1 MADLSSTD
9 HAETTAA
16 PVTTPD
22 QCDPTRHRL
31 SRERLGL
38 NGSNDGLRRSEPAAR
53 RVTLRLLREIVEKS
67 PEALHDILAEVGRLS
82 SSQLDGFDRCSTS
95 LIRGRSMPN

>member
-38 NGSNDGLRRSEPAAR
+38 AL
-53 RVTLRLLREIVEKS
+53 IVHE
-67 PEALHDILAEVGRLS
+67 
-82 SSQLDGFDRCSTS
+82 
-95 LIRGRSMPN
+95 MW